1 MVIDLLTDRYIS
13 IAFGG
18 VGRRRGGGLAGGGR
32 GVGLAEEG
40 GVAGGEGGGGAGVA
54 GEERKASV
62 CE

>member
-1 MVIDLLTDRYIS
+1 MVIDLLTDRYIR

-18 VGRRRGGGLAGGGR
+18 VGRRRGGGLAGGE
-32 GVGLAEEG
+32 GVGVG
-40 GVAGGEGGGGAGVA
+40 RRRGCCGGEGGGGAGVA